1 MKPAGTGNVPGRTHT
16 HFMSTNQPVE
26 QLLLSRPTC
35 ACSRCPC
42 RVAVRSSVK
51 ICKACKNGAHDLR
64 ALRRSRGTKPRPQ
77 AA

>member
-1 MKPAGTGNVPGRTHT
+1 
-16 HFMSTNQPVE
+16 MSTNHPVE
-26 QLLLSRPTC
+26 QLLLTRPTC

-42 RVAVRSSVK
+42 KVAVRSSVK

-64 ALRRSRGTKPRPQ
+64 ALRRARGGKPRPQ